1 MGRKVC
7 ENVDSKRE
15 LLYSFSTLVFTPL
28 LYYFAVTSVFPSG
41 IETSGG
47 QRPVEDFA
55 DNVEK
60 AGESRESSSPLQQE
74 SKGFQSS
81 GSNESE
87 SDSII
92 AYIVQFREL
101 PHETVFYVIVFEI
114 VKLLVVFTVFPASHL
129 FDQTPSL
136 ISLWNINSVG
146 SSNLSSTSSSSKGR
160 LPFSRRDKDHA
171 PVKSPALQTKILEL
185 WKGVCTYAISCIICH
200 GLVVLLGAPIITDL
214 KVTSQF
220 SIILTTW
227 LLSPMYL
234 AVQPS
239 RLLQEVMF
247 ISLWNSE
254 NEILYRIK
262 WRFAVTIIGTWLGAI
277 VIPLDWDR
285 PWQKWPIPCLTSLTF
300 TFLTSNLVLTI
311 HLICTIFGVYHRIY
325 LLATEPNK
333 IKNF

>member
-28 LYYFAVTSVFPSG
+28 LYYFAVTSAFPSG
-41 IETSGG
+41 GG
-47 QRPVEDFA
+47 EPTLVVQRPAAEFD
-55 DNVEK
+55 DNLEK
-60 AGESRESSSPLQQE
+60 AGESTRESSSPVLQE
-74 SKGFQSS
+74 TGKG
-81 GSNESE
+81 GNESQSE
-87 SDSII
+87 SVV
-92 AYIVQFREL
+92 AFIVQFREL
-101 PHETVFYVIVFEI
+101 PHETVFYVVLFEI
-114 VKLLVVFTVFPASHL
+114 VKLLVVFTIFPGSHL

-136 ISLWNINSVG
+136 TSLWNLPTLGN
-146 SSNLSSTSSSSKGR
+146 SNLSSASSSKAR
-160 LPFSRRDKDHA
+160 LPFSRRDRDHA
-171 PVKSPALQTKILEL
+171 PVKSPALQTKVLEI
-185 WKGVCTYAISCIICH
+185 WKGLCNYAVGCFICH
-200 GLVVLLGAPIITDL
+200 GLIVLLGAPIISDF
-214 KVTSQF
+214 KVTFQF
-220 SIILTTW
+220 SVILTTW

-239 RLLQEVMF
+239 RLLEEIMY
-247 ISLWNSE
+247 ISLWNSD
-254 NEILYRIK
+254 NEILYRMK
-262 WRFAVTIIGTWLGAI
+262 WRFAITVIGTWLGAV

-311 HLICTIFGVYHRIY
+311 HLICTTFGVYHKIY